1 MIEPVA
7 DAAAESL
14 ARYDAIID
22 VRSPAEFAED
32 RVPGAINLPV
42 LSDAER
48 AEVGTIYVQ
57 RSRFEARRLGAA
69 YVARNVAAHLQSAL
83 ANRDARFRPLVY
95 CWRGGMRSNA
105 MATILSQIGWRVGVL
120 DGGYKTWRREVVR
133 TLMET
138 ETPLNLVLIDGQT
151 GTAKTEIL
159 RRLQLKGV
167 QTIDLEGLA
176 AHKGSVFGAAPLREQ
191 PPQKLFESELCDRL
205 RSFDPARPI
214 AVEAESARIG
224 RLVLPKRVWAAM
236 RAAPRIL
243 IEASVEARAAYL
255 PHAYAELIAAPDA
268 VNEAVNRL
276 RPFHA
281 EETIDA
287 WLALAARGAHQD
299 LAARLIREH
308 YDPLYDRSRKRD
320 DRKPIARIRATA
332 LTEEGIDAAAAE
344 AADIIRAGSSRSQ
357 P

>member
-1 MIEPVA
+1 
-7 DAAAESL
+7 
-14 ARYDAIID
+14 
-22 VRSPAEFAED
+22 
-32 RVPGAINLPV
+32 
-42 LSDAER
+42 
-48 AEVGTIYVQ
+48 
-57 RSRFEARRLGAA
+57 
-69 YVARNVAAHLQSAL
+69 
-83 ANRDARFRPLVY
+83 
-95 CWRGGMRSNA
+95 
-105 MATILSQIGWRVGVL
+105 
-120 DGGYKTWRREVVR
+120 
-133 TLMET
+133 
-138 ETPLNLVLIDGQT
+138 
-151 GTAKTEIL
+151 
-159 RRLQLKGV
+159 
-167 QTIDLEGLA
+167 
-176 AHKGSVFGAAPLREQ
+176 
-191 PPQKLFESELCDRL
+191 
-205 RSFDPARPI
+205 
-214 AVEAESARIG
+214 VEAESARIG